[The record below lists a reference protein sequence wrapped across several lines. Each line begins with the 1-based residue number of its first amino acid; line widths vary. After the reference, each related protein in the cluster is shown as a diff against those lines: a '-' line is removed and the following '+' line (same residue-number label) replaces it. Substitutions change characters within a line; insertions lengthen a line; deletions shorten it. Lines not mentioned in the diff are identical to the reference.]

1 MFLRRRFLW
10 LYSAAWL
17 FFFGLYSLMLISGR
31 ETSIAQALN
40 ASFFTVTPAALMGIL
55 VWKLASRFPWTGKGR
70 VRFFTIHLV
79 CALIY
84 GLAWSGITLAQ
95 IAIFAPANILQIFI
109 ERALGWQV
117 MMGILMYGMIAGIAY
132 VVQVT
137 DRLAEQR
144 MLTSRAELQTL
155 RAQLNPHFLFN
166 TLHSITSLAQQ
177 DGAQTEEA
185 LVRFGSLL
193 RYVLDSSRRT
203 GEDATLEEELTFV
216 RGYLGIEKMRLGERL
231 QVTEDID
238 PEALECVIPV
248 LTLQPIVE
256 NAIEHGIAPRA
267 SGGTISIKA
276 RMDDGRLSV
285 VVNDDGVGADAKQ
298 IVSSNGIGLSLV
310 RKRLGLRF
318 ADQALMNIDTSEGN
332 GMTVTLS
339 LPAT

>member
-1 MFLRRRFLW
+1 MKRTFFW
-10 LYSAAWL
+10 LYAGAWL
-17 FFFGLYSLMLISGR
+17 VFFSLYALMLLAAR
-31 ETSIAQALN
+31 QTSVSEALN
-40 ASFFTVTPAALMGIL
+40 ASFFTVLPAALMGAL
-55 VWKLASRFPWTGKGR
+55 VWVFASRFPWTGTR
-70 VRFFTIHLV
+70 RFRFFTLHVIGAV
-79 CALIY
+79 VY
-84 GLAWSGITLAQ
+84 GLMWSGITLAQ
-95 IAIFAPANILQIFI
+95 IAIFAPRNILQLFV

-132 VVQVT
+132 VVKVT
-137 DRLAEQR
+137 ERLAEQR

-166 TLHSITSLAQQ
+166 TLHSITSLARF
-177 DGAQTEEA
+177 DGAQTEDA

-216 RGYLGIEKMRLGERL
+216 RGYLGIEKMRLGDRL
-231 QVTEDID
+231 NVEEDID
-238 PEALECVIPV
+238 PEALECVVPV

-267 SGGTISIKA
+267 SGGKISINA

-285 VVNDDGVGADAKQ
+285 MVKDDGVGADAKEMA
-298 IVSSNGIGLSLV
+298 SSNGIGLSLV
-310 RKRLGLRF
+310 QKRLALRF
-318 ADQALMNIDTSEGN
+318 ADQARMSIDTSRGN
-332 GMTVTLS
+332 GTTVTLT